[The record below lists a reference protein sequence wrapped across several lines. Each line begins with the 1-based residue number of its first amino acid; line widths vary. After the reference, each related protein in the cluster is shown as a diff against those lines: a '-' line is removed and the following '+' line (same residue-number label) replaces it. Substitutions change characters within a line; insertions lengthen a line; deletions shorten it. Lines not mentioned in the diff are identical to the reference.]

1 MYPDLD
7 IKKAANWTTDHLLGD
22 YENEKSYLG
31 LMIVY
36 PDQLKG
42 GLKYLKT
49 TIFLDIS
56 VNS

>member
-1 MYPDLD
+1 MDS
-7 IKKAANWTTDHLLGD
+7 LLGD

-36 PDQLKG
+36 PEQLKG